1 MGPASSYGERPV
13 TINGLQAV
21 DDTERFW
28 AEWAGGIRYD
38 GRWQDAVRRS
48 LVTLKALTYEPSG
61 GIVAAATTSLPETL
75 GGSRNWDYR
84 YCWIRDTSFT
94 LNALLGAGLVEE
106 ARLARV
112 GPPDRGRRPG
122 LRADHVR
129 QRRRSSVAGV

>member
-13 TINGLQAV
+13 AINGLQAV

-28 AEWAGGIRYD
+28 TEWAGGIRYD

-94 LNALLGAGLVEE
+94 LNALLGAGLLEE
-106 ARLARV
+106 GRLARV

-129 QRRRSSVAGV
+129 HRRRSSVAGV